1 MAAAAV
7 SVRTDLV
14 SEVSEG
20 GKVIVY
26 PPGTKSV
33 NRAGAKAIKFL
44 VHCLGRS
51 NLRITAG
58 EVFAVSDFTV

>member
-1 MAAAAV
+1 MKLRYTALAAAAV

-33 NRAGAKAIKFL
+33 NRAGAKA
-44 VHCLGRS
+44 R
-51 NLRITAG
+51 
-58 EVFAVSDFTV
+58 